1 MKKILVPTDFSELA
15 ENALKY
21 AAQLAKR
28 TDAELLLLH
37 VYTIPVFTENP
48 ILMNDNQY
56 LEEQAIRGL
65 EEAKQSVEE
74 LNSGLKV
81 SFDARVGFPI
91 DIIAVHAEE
100 HHADI
105 IIMGTQGTGYVHE
118 RMMGS
123 TASALIRK
131 VGIPVMVIDKHVQFR
146 EPKNIVLAVDY
157 KETDNRSVLKPLR
170 NLVER
175 FHSHVCVLNVYSDA
189 NSIPTYDEIDE
200 NFRLDKALKGIEHT
214 FFEVNNPDAMQAIND
229 FVKKQNIDMITII
242 SRKHYLIGR
251 IFREPF
257 TQKMAFHSEVPF
269 LALHE

>member
-21 AAQLAKR
+21 AVHLAKR
-28 TDAELLLLH
+28 MNAELLLLH
-37 VYTIPVFTENP
+37 VYSIPVFTENP
-48 ILMNDNQY
+48 VLISDNQY
-56 LEEQAIRGL
+56 LEEEALRGL
-65 EEAKQSVEE
+65 ERLKQTVDG
-74 LNSGLKV
+74 LNSDLKV
-81 SFDARVGFPI
+81 SFAAKVGFAA
-91 DIIAVHAEE
+91 DIIAVHAKD
-100 HHADI
+100 HHVDLI
-105 IIMGTQGTGYVHE
+105 VMGTQGVGYLRE

-123 TASALIRK
+123 TASELIRK
-131 VGIPVMVIDKHVQFR
+131 VKLPVMVIDKHVHFR

-157 KETDNRSVLKPLR
+157 KETDDKSVLKPLR
-170 NLVER
+170 NIAEQ
-175 FHSHVCVLNVYSDA
+175 FHSHVCVLNVYSEA

-200 NFRLDKALKGIEHT
+200 NFRLDKALKNITHT

-229 FVKKQNIDMITII
+229 FVKKHNIDMITVI
-242 SRKHYLIGR
+242 SRKHYLIER